1 MGFFCST
8 SSKLNDEVNESQAIM
23 KKTNF
28 KNTKLRIHICGLW
41 QDKENEI
48 VYKKIKDNIKEKID
62 LDSNDK
68 DRDFKEYESTLLTPE
83 ICEEIQQNIEQDKTS
98 ELEIA
103 NHAMLCFG
111 DDNNMDMVLEE
122 FNLVYRPRIILIAD
136 KQIKINKEGKK
147 YITIIIRKG
156 MSNEELKNII
166 INSLNEIYRY
176 YNEQNVNEE
185 SNDKNFLLKILLTGM
200 RLSGKSTFVNLF
212 FNKLKAFVT
221 NDSES
226 GTLKTSEYNIKDIN
240 KKKKIKLIDT
250 P

>member
-8 SSKLNDEVNESQAIM
+8 SNKLNDEVNEIQADM
-23 KKTNF
+23 NKNNF

-48 VYKKIKDNIKEKID
+48 VYKKIKDNIKEEID
-62 LDSNDK
+62 LDINDI
-68 DRDFKEYESTLLTPE
+68 DRDFKEYKSTLLTHE

-111 DDNNMDMVLEE
+111 DDNNMDMVLED
-122 FNLVYRPRIILIAD
+122 FNLVYRPRIILIAEE
-136 KQIKINKEGKK
+136 QIKINREGKK

-185 SNDKNFLLKILLTGM
+185 SNDNNFLLKILLTGM

-212 FNKLKAFVT
+212 FNKLNAFVT

-240 KKKKIKLIDT
+240 NQKKLN
-250 P
+250 